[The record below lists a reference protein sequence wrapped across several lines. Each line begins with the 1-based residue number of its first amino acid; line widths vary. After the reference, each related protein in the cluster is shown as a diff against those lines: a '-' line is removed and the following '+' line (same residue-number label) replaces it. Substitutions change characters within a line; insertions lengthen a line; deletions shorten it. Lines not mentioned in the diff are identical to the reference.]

1 MRINL
6 LKITLLLSISTI
18 YMTAV
23 AGSMSGWKS
32 TSDLLAIGL
41 PVAAA
46 GAAWANSDTVGLKE
60 FAATLVSTVGVSEI
74 LKYSIHKTRPD
85 GSDNRSFP
93 SGHTAVAFAAVGFI
107 DRRWGDS
114 QTYRPWLYGA
124 AALTGLARV
133 KADKHHWQDVM
144 AGAAIGYASARWLTT
159 ARDGH
164 TALSA
169 QALGRAGVLVTWH
182 QSW

>member
-60 FAATLVSTVGVSEI
+60 FAATLVSTVGVI
-74 LKYSIHKTRPD
+74 IYSC
-85 GSDNRSFP
+85 
-93 SGHTAVAFAAVGFI
+93 AE
-107 DRRWGDS
+107 
-114 QTYRPWLYGA
+114 
-124 AALTGLARV
+124 
-133 KADKHHWQDVM
+133 
-144 AGAAIGYASARWLTT
+144 
-159 ARDGH
+159 
-164 TALSA
+164 
-169 QALGRAGVLVTWH
+169 
-182 QSW
+182 